1 MAGILSLKPEDEK
14 SLHPEAVRWFNDRR
28 AEIQFEVPLE
38 DLCNDDLNNFLSD
51 DEKREFIRCKDGIT
65 RGLVTCINMDEA
77 SHDLVTNANMGLTVL
92 RFQVDSL
99 LPISRIGLLLKC
111 VH

>member
-1 MAGILSLKPEDEK
+1 LAGILSLKPEDEK

-51 DEKREFIRCKDGIT
+51 DEKREFIRCKDEIT
-65 RGLVTCINMDEA
+65 RGW
-77 SHDLVTNANMGLTVL
+77 
-92 RFQVDSL
+92 
-99 LPISRIGLLLKC
+99 
-111 VH
+111 